1 MGDRI
6 PLDTFYIMV
15 AQKLGGSSTPTMA
28 RRYGEAI
35 QEVIYEQLV
44 QNDSCYWYG
53 FGNFEKSISSQS
65 GMYKDLYNIS
75 TGRMEH
81 KYCEP
86 KYVVKFDIANN
97 VIDAMNSG
105 EEKLP
110 RKKYKKKYNRKYQA
124 QEVYYEKKRKKPESM
139 ESWIGGLVAEARYR
153 NADMNKENEDGEE
166 GYDED

>member
-1 MGDRI
+1 MADRI
-6 PLDTFYIMV
+6 PLETFYIMV
-15 AQKLGGSSTPTMA
+15 AQKLGGNATPTLA

-53 FGNFEKSISSQS
+53 FGNFEKSISSRS
-65 GMYKDLYNIS
+65 GQYLEVQNFA
-75 TGRMEH
+75 TGRRETMFI
-81 KYCEP
+81 EP
-86 KYVVKFDIANN
+86 KYILGFDPASN
-97 VIDAMNSG
+97 VIQAMNNG

-124 QEVYYEKKRKKPESM
+124 QEVYYEKKRKKPESIDK
-139 ESWIGGLVAEARYR
+139 WIDGLVSSARY
-153 NADMNKENEDGEE
+153 ANKENEDGEE

>member
-1 MGDRI
+1 MADRI
-6 PLDTFYIMV
+6 PLETFYIMV
-15 AQKLGGSSTPTMA
+15 AQKLGGNATPTLA

-97 VIDAMNSG
+97 VIQAMNNG

-124 QEVYYEKKRKKPESM
+124 QEVYYEKNRKKPESM
-139 ESWIGGLVAEARYR
+139 DKWLDGLMSNARY
-153 NADMNKENEDGEE
+153 AHVEEENEDGEE
-166 GYDED
+166 GYNED